1 MNQYNLKEKKSIKE
15 KLSGA
20 KYALAGCILLPL
32 VLLIV
37 SAVSTSAK
45 GVELGGIEE
54 QISEINKE
62 NKEIKEQIVKSSSL
76 TKLRDDISSADY
88 VEPETVIYLNNEH
101 TEVAQLP

>member
-1 MNQYNLKEKKSIKE
+1 MNKYNIQQKGSIKE
-15 KLSGA
+15 KLAGA
-20 KYALAGCILLPL
+20 RYALIGCVIVPL
-32 VLLIV
+32 ILLIV

-54 QISEINKE
+54 QIVEINKE

-76 TKLRDDISSADY
+76 TKLQEGVSNTDY
-88 VEPETVIYLNNEH
+88 IEPQEVIYLNTEH